1 MKGERT
7 MKRIK
12 FLVNVPDKY
21 TREEYKEGQEKEF
34 EDKRAEEILKA
45 RRANGQPYAE
55 LIAQTKEI
63 ETATKKV
70 KAETA
75 VKKTR
80 KVKSIEIDLDKG
92 TVKENE

>member
-1 MKGERT
+1 

-80 KVKSIEIDLDKG
+80 KK
-92 TVKENE
+92 KENDI

>member
-1 MKGERT
+1 MKKIR
-7 MKRIK
+7 

-45 RRANGQPYAE
+45 RRVNGQAYAE
-55 LIAQTKEI
+55 LVEEIKEI

-75 VKKTR
+75 VNKTR
-80 KVKSIEIDLDKG
+80 TVKSIEIDLDKG
-92 TVKENE
+92 TAKENE

>member
-1 MKGERT
+1 MKKIR
-7 MKRIK
+7 

-21 TREEYKEGQEKEF
+21 TREEYKKGQEKEF
-34 EDKRAEEILKA
+34 ENERADEILKA

-55 LIAQTKEI
+55 LVEKIKEI

-80 KVKSIEIDLDKG
+80 KVKSIEIDLDKA
-92 TVKENE
+92 TVKEYE

>member
-1 MKGERT
+1 MKKIR
-7 MKRIK
+7 

-45 RRANGQPYAE
+45 RRVNGQAYAE
-55 LIAQTKEI
+55 LVEEIKEI

-75 VKKTR
+75 VNKTR
-80 KVKSIEIDLDKG
+80 TVKSIEIDLDKG

>member
-1 MKGERT
+1 MK
-7 MKRIK
+7 KIK

-55 LIAQTKEI
+55 LVERVEEI

-80 KVKSIEIDLDKG
+80 TVKSIEIDLDKG

>member
-1 MKGERT
+1 MKKIR
-7 MKRIK
+7 

-45 RRANGQPYAE
+45 RRANGQAYAE
-55 LIAQTKEI
+55 LVEEIKEI
-63 ETATKKV
+63 ETTTKKV

-75 VKKTR
+75 VKKTVN
-80 KVKSIEIDLDKG
+80 KDK
-92 TVKENE
+92 